1 MLPHK
6 TIFTTMAAHAAAILA
21 EGVRQAQTV
30 GGVTPPFEMIKTS
43 TFAYAQ
49 DVAKGWLVPGLIE
62 LFQKSV
68 DAHVKAMGPRPQTA
82 VDDPDNKAWC
92 DLFDET
98 IMDAI
103 GQDLLRDI
111 GQDFIGEWLT
121 ESEFDNPDT
130 LTRAAQI
137 AAARLIEV
145 AIQMPDGKG
154 VKARSPGQVL
164 AEIGIVHDQIAAYA
178 MPGSETQSVTA
189 ANVVTPV
196 TIDTPTARAHVEGV
210 VGRWAIGI
218 GMAAFD
224 VAVATELLKGAL
236 DDDEVLCLGFVE
248 RLGGTKADA
257 PYFVTYF
264 KAEPTTC
271 IDATVSAALMAS
283 MTGVVTEPPKGT
295 KKPKAPTKKELAAA
309 AKANAVAPPPPT
321 ATVATVEKANYLE
334 VVKLLREARLATD
347 EDLGKLIGVSR
358 AQVANIVTKDKPV
371 SLSRAQITVLNT
383 AVEERVRVLTDALTL
398 LS

>member
-62 LFQKSV
+62 LFQKGV

-98 IMDAI
+98 LMDAI

-137 AAARLIEV
+137 AAASSFFNSSRS
-145 AIQMPDGKG
+145 
-154 VKARSPGQVL
+154 AR
-164 AEIGIVHDQIAAYA
+164 
-178 MPGSETQSVTA
+178 
-189 ANVVTPV
+189 
-196 TIDTPTARAHVEGV
+196 RAV
-210 VGRWAIGI
+210 I
-218 GMAAFD
+218 
-224 VAVATELLKGAL
+224 
-236 DDDEVLCLGFVE
+236 
-248 RLGGTKADA
+248 
-257 PYFVTYF
+257 
-264 KAEPTTC
+264 
-271 IDATVSAALMAS
+271 
-283 MTGVVTEPPKGT
+283 
-295 KKPKAPTKKELAAA
+295 
-309 AKANAVAPPPPT
+309 
-321 ATVATVEKANYLE
+321 
-334 VVKLLREARLATD
+334 
-347 EDLGKLIGVSR
+347 
-358 AQVANIVTKDKPV
+358 
-371 SLSRAQITVLNT
+371 LSCMSTRSQ
-383 AVEERVRVLTDALTL
+383 DTL
-398 LS
+398 LSCIALHQIHSLIVISPSPFSHDVHHA